1 MCAACHTGTA
11 YTLRLDVVRVTGEI
25 RGVGVNRV
33 EPSNV
38 CGQAVEEVA
47 AGRHAFALAK
57 GGRMRAVF
65 AL

>member
-1 MCAACHTGTA
+1 MCAACHTGIA

-25 RGVGVNRV
+25 RGVGVSTV

-47 AGRHAFALAK
+47 AGRHAFALVK
-57 GGRMRAVF
+57 GGRLRAMFV
-65 AL
+65 L